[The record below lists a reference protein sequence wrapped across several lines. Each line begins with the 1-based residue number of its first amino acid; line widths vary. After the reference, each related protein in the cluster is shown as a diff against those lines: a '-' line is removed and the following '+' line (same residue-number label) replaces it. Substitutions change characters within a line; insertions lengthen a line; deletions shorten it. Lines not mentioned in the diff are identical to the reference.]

1 MYNEVREKTL
11 NSLMIFLLKNPDPL
25 LQVSCF
31 YMHKKRPPVARRSL
45 WLELLTE
52 PYFRSKRSRFITL
65 VHALEKS

>member
-1 MYNEVREKTL
+1 MYNEVWKKTL
-11 NSLMIFLLKNPDPL
+11 NSLTVCIKEPPSIIASTLL
-25 LQVSCF
+25 LQAQ
-31 YMHKKRPPVARRSL
+31 KKTAGFPTVF